1 MTAENK
7 QPDATD
13 DAQHLNL
20 LSTFH
25 FVVAGLAALFAL
37 FPLIHVT
44 IGWFLLHAPPSK
56 QGSPPPEFIGW
67 LFMIFGGMLFI
78 AGETMAALIVAA
90 GISLRRRVRYGFV
103 FVLACIQCMFFPFGT
118 VLGVFTIIV
127 LSRPSVK
134 QMFGISPP
142 IPPPS
147 I

>member
-1 MTAENK
+1 MQLNT
-7 QPDATD
+7 TD
-13 DAQHLNL
+13 DAQHLKL
-20 LSTFH
+20 LGTFH
-25 FVVAGLAALFAL
+25 FVVAGLAGLFAL

-56 QGSPPPEFIGW
+56 QQGGPPPAFIGW

-78 AGETMAALIVAA
+78 AGETMAACIVAA
-90 GISLRRRVRYGFV
+90 GISLRRRVRYWFV

-134 QMFGISPP
+134 QMFGLSVP
-142 IPPPS
+142 IPAPS